1 MADRR
6 KVELILGVRTTGAT
20 DAASGLASISKAAEA
35 LKGEL
40 STLQRADAFKDLGTV
55 AAQVAAQTGDLDAAL
70 ARLNEE
76 LKATGASEK
85 EIRKVSQEFDRTT
98 ASIEKT
104 QAAQEKLGAAMAADA
119 EKARAAQEKLGAQM
133 AADIEKAIAAQA
145 KLDGRRI
152 ADSEK
157 VRAAQE
163 KLGAALAQDI
173 EKARA
178 AQEKLGA
185 QMAEDIEA
193 ELRAQTK
200 LNEQRRLAATG
211 ATTLQK
217 ELGKISRG
225 DELQKLALDMGTLAR
240 KTGDFSGAVTQL
252 DKKLKALGANKEEIA
267 GLAGTFESAASGQ
280 TGSPNRLGR
289 IGAELRALP
298 STQIPGLGIGTDQVA
313 SIIRLGGALGQVS
326 EKVGLVNTVALAL
339 TPTLGATAAGI
350 AGIAVAAAPFVI
362 ALAGIGLALKALSDQ
377 AAEEAA
383 TINAIVDAQR
393 SVAQEIANGL
403 TTEGAEEKLKTLNA
417 QRQAESELLAK
428 NQRIYDENINSAG
441 ALSGVLK
448 LTSGAEQALS
458 DQIAKSKEN
467 IEGYDTSISSLT
479 LATESGALAAND
491 AAEAEKKLADERS
504 KSALSA
510 ADSAGKESAARQK
523 ADAAD
528 ASTNQKRLDAI
539 ANESEVLQAQIDSLN
554 ASGVTSEDV
563 TAKIASLTEQL
574 GLLGK
579 ESSYISDTALA
590 ASKARDA
597 EKKAQKD
604 AEDNAKKAQQAQE
617 AYTKSV
623 KSATDAYR
631 NSVQDIGTRLSQTL
645 QDNTLKLNR
654 DLTDISA
661 KYARDQYD
669 IALKS
674 YRAEQ
679 DAYQD
684 QIDDLENIRRKSAK
698 DEQEALIAGD
708 FKQLY
713 LARTSREEALKE
725 EAETDDKERQK
736 RAQNQA
742 YALED
747 LRRANER
754 QRSDRIQGYER
765 ANTDARAAQQRD
777 LQQAALTRNRAL
789 QVASEGLNAELKQ
802 LGNYYAAR
810 LKMDQQYQA
819 QSLKMAA
826 GGASTQGANATSPFG
841 SFENS
846 FTTAVRR

>member
-1 MADRR
+1 MVDQR
-6 KVELILGVRTTGAT
+6 KAKLILSIETKGAGEATAAVKRLDEGVSTLERELKKMGRADLIQKVGAEM
-20 DAASGLASISKAAEA
+20 GLAAKRTRDFEGSVVALNKRLKELGASKDEIASAA
-35 LKGEL
+35 G
-40 STLQRADAFKDLGTV
+40 AFES
-55 AAQVAAQTGDLDAAL
+55 ARTGGGSNAL
-70 ARLNEE
+70 AR
-76 LKATGASEK
+76 
-85 EIRKVSQEFDRTT
+85 
-98 ASIEKT
+98 
-104 QAAQEKLGAAMAADA
+104 
-119 EKARAAQEKLGAQM
+119 
-133 AADIEKAIAAQA
+133 
-145 KLDGRRI
+145 
-152 ADSEK
+152 
-157 VRAAQE
+157 
-163 KLGAALAQDI
+163 
-173 EKARA
+173 
-178 AQEKLGA
+178 
-185 QMAEDIEA
+185 
-193 ELRAQTK
+193 
-200 LNEQRRLAATG
+200 
-211 ATTLQK
+211 
-217 ELGKISRG
+217 
-225 DELQKLALDMGTLAR
+225 
-240 KTGDFSGAVTQL
+240 
-252 DKKLKALGANKEEIA
+252 A
-267 GLAGTFESAASGQ
+267 GS
-280 TGSPNRLGR
+280 
-289 IGAELRALP
+289 ELRALP
-298 STQIPGLGIGTDQVA
+298 STQTGLGFGTDAVGNVL
-313 SIIRLGGALGQVS
+313 RLSGALT
-326 EKVGLVNTVALAL
+326 EVAGKSAL
-339 TPTLGATAAGI
+339 TTSAIGLLTPALGAQTAAT
-350 AGIAVAAAPFVI
+350 VAAAAPI
-362 ALAGIGLALKALSDQ
+362 ALFVAGFAAIAIALKSLTDATAQNVDRINTFAESQRTLSDKIASGLTSEEAKKELEELNTRRKLETDTLNTLQ
-377 AAEEAA
+377 AAYDKSTQQLKQA
-383 TINAIVDAQR
+383 TIGGISLGNAFDNISKIVSQD
-393 SVAQEIANGL
+393 
-403 TTEGAEEKLKTLNA
+403 
-417 QRQAESELLAK
+417 
-428 NQRIYDENINSAG
+428 
-441 ALSGVLK
+441 
-448 LTSGAEQALS
+448 EQALA
-458 DQIAKSKEN
+458 DQIEKSKEVYQST
-467 IEGYDTSISSLT
+467 EGDVQALT
-479 LATESGALAAND
+479 AALEDGSLAAND

-504 KSALSA
+504 KAALTA
-510 ADSAGKESAARQK
+510 ADSVGKELAARQK
-523 ADAAD
+523 ADD
-528 ASTNQKRLDAI
+528 ATGEQNQKRLDAI
-539 ANESEVLQAQIDSLN
+539 ANEKEVLQAQIDSLN

-698 DEQEALIAGD
+698 DEQDALIAGD

-713 LARTSREEALKE
+713 LARTSREDALKE
-725 EAETDDKERQK
+725 EAEAIDKERQK